1 MEKAF
6 AVMLGLL
13 PFLFSCKAA
22 KVSTLQMDKVPIE
35 SFAIK
40 CQKVDPETEAGLTYK
55 TLLEITSAKDCQDA
69 EIKLQGMTFLVMNE
83 KNIQDLA
90 PLADLQQLQWL
101 HLYGNRIED
110 LSPLRGLLKLKGL
123 VLDKNQ
129 VEDISALNGLSSLQ
143 ELYLSHN
150 KVIKIDAIASLKK
163 LYILNLANNQIS
175 DLRSLSGLSGL
186 MVLDLK
192 NNAIAERKSSGNCP
206 TTDDVSQALRDFCNQ

>member
-13 PFLFSCKAA
+13 PFLFTCKAA
-22 KVSTLQMDKVPIE
+22 KVSSLQMDKVPIE

-40 CQKVDPETEAGLTYK
+40 CQKADPKTEIGLTYK
-55 TLLEITSAKDCQDA
+55 TLLEVISAKDCQDA
-69 EIKLQGMTFLVMNE
+69 ETKLQSLTFLVMNE
-83 KNIQDLA
+83 KNIQDLT

-101 HLYGNRIED
+101 HLYGNRID
-110 LSPLRGLLKLKGL
+110 DIAPLRGLVKLKGL

-129 VEDISALNGLSSLQ
+129 VQDISALTSLSLLQ

-150 KVIKIDAIASLKK
+150 KVTRIDAIASLKK

-192 NNAIAERKSSGNCP
+192 NNAIAEKKSSESCP
-206 TTDDVSQALRDFCNQ
+206 TSDDVSQALRDFCNQ